1 MADFQEMFAELFQL
15 DDSMDK
21 YDYIIEYGS
30 VARPVFE
37 VKKVDA
43 NLVIGCTSN
52 LWVEKIDK
60 NVYCYGESLIVQ
72 GFASM
77 ICDWW
82 NQAGTEQ
89 RDEFNLA
96 QLEVVGLAPIL
107 SMGRQNGIANLI
119 ARIKKL

>member
-21 YDYIIEYGS
+21 YEYIIDYGA

-37 VKKVDA
+37 VKKTDS
-43 NLVIGCTSN
+43 NLVTGCTSN
-52 LWVEKIDK
+52 LWVEKID
-60 NVYCYGESLIVQ
+60 NNIQCYGESLIVQ
-72 GFASM
+72 GLASM

-82 NQAGTEQ
+82 NQASIDQ
-89 RDEFNLA
+89 RSEFSLG
-96 QLEVVGLAPIL
+96 QLTALGLAPML
-107 SMGRQNGIANLI
+107 SMGRQNGVANLI

>member
-21 YDYIIEYGS
+21 YEYIIDYGA

-37 VKKVDA
+37 VKKTDS
-43 NLVIGCTSN
+43 NLVTGCTSC
-52 LWVEKIDK
+52 LWVEKID
-60 NVYCYGESLIVQ
+60 NNIQCYGESLIVQ
-72 GFASM
+72 GLASM

-82 NQAGTEQ
+82 NQASIDQ
-89 RDEFNLA
+89 RSEFSLG
-96 QLEVVGLAPIL
+96 QLTALGLAPML
-107 SMGRQNGIANLI
+107 SMGRQNGVANLI

>member
-1 MADFQEMFAELFQL
+1 MADFQELFAELFQL

-21 YDYIIEYGS
+21 YDYIIEYGAI
-30 VARPVFE
+30 ARPVFE

-52 LWVEKIDK
+52 LWVEKTDNK
-60 NVYCYGESLIVQ
+60 VHCYGESLIVQ

-82 NQAGTEQ
+82 NQASQEQ
-89 RDEFNLA
+89 QNKFSLQ
-96 QLEVVGLAPIL
+96 QLEAVGLAPML

>member
-21 YDYIIEYGS
+21 YEYIIDYGA

-37 VKKVDA
+37 VKKTDS
-43 NLVIGCTSN
+43 NLVTGCTSN
-52 LWVEKIDK
+52 LWVEKID
-60 NVYCYGESLIVQ
+60 NNIQCYGESLIVQ
-72 GFASM
+72 GLASM

-82 NQAGTEQ
+82 NQASIDQ
-89 RDEFNLA
+89 RSEFSLGQLA
-96 QLEVVGLAPIL
+96 ALGLAPML
-107 SMGRQNGIANLI
+107 SMGRQNGVANLI

>member
-21 YDYIIEYGS
+21 YDYIIEYGA

-37 VKKVDA
+37 VRKIDS
-43 NLVIGCTSN
+43 NLVVGCTSN
-52 LWVEKIDK
+52 LWVEKNND
-60 NVYCYGESLIVQ
+60 VVRCYGESLIVQ

-82 NQAGTEQ
+82 NQATSEQ
-89 RDEFNLA
+89 RDKFNLA
-96 QLEVVGLAPIL
+96 QLETVGLAPML

>member
-1 MADFQEMFAELFQL
+1 MLDFQEKFAELFEL

-21 YDYIIEYGS
+21 YEYIIEYGA

-37 VKKVDA
+37 VKKTDS

-52 LWVEKIDK
+52 LWVEKIDD
-60 NVYCYGESLIVQ
+60 NIQCYGESLIVQ
-72 GFASM
+72 GLASM
-77 ICDWW
+77 ICDWY
-82 NQAGTEQ
+82 NQASIEQ
-89 RDEFNLA
+89 RNKLNLE
-96 QLEVVGLAPIL
+96 QLTELGLAPML

>member
-1 MADFQEMFAELFQL
+1 MLDFQEKFAELFEL

-21 YDYIIEYGS
+21 YEYIIEYGA

-37 VKKVDA
+37 VKKIDS

-52 LWVEKIDK
+52 LWVEKIDDDIQ
-60 NVYCYGESLIVQ
+60 CYGESLIVQ
-72 GFASM
+72 GLASM
-77 ICDWW
+77 ICDWY
-82 NQAGTEQ
+82 NQASIEQ
-89 RDEFNLA
+89 RDKFSLE
-96 QLEVVGLAPIL
+96 QLTALGLAPML